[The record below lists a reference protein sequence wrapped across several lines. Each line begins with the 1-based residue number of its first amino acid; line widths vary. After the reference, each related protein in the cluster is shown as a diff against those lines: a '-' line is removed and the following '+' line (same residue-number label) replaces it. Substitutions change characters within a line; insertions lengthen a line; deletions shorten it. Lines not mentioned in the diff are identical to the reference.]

1 MTTVRTLLDLPGL
14 RPHPSTAEDLLDRA
28 VTRIYVTE
36 LPDPGRYLTAGEL
49 VLSGLLWWRG
59 PGDAEPFVAALAAA
73 GAAALAASGADAG
86 GIPEDVIDTCARH
99 GVPLLEVPPD
109 LSFAVVT
116 ERVVLA
122 LAAAADGARKRLL
135 TAAAEDAPLE
145 ELLARAAE
153 ELGTACWVLSGV
165 PRVVAG
171 TAPLPVSAAEPVR
184 QFAAARARPTAA
196 GGLTVLPVE
205 SRHAVPWLLAV
216 DGPLSTAQTE
226 LAEELA
232 GFVGLARARSRRSPA
247 PLGGNVRAVALR
259 TADSEEADDVLAEL
273 LATTGSAPFPEAIP
287 PTGSG
292 DHTQALALVA
302 DDGSWPAGW
311 AGDAVT
317 ALSTV
322 EPLLRA
328 TRILAGVSDP
338 VPVAESRGAFEVARH
353 ALSLAAD
360 REGDV
365 VVVPAAAL
373 GVHQLL
379 LAGTSTDLRAAL
391 RRRLLG
397 PLLDYD
403 AEQHSDLVRTVRVF
417 LECSGSPT
425 RAARTLHIHVNT
437 LRYRIGRAA
446 ELLGVDLTDFVAQ
459 VDVYLALTSE
469 S

>member
-1 MTTVRTLLDLPGL
+1 MTTVRTLLGLPGL
-14 RPHPSTAEDLLDRA
+14 RPHPSTAEGLLDRA

-49 VLSGLLWWRG
+49 VLSGLLWWRA
-59 PGDAEPFVAALAAA
+59 PGDAEPFVAALAAG

-135 TAAAEDAPLE
+135 TAAAEDAPLAD
-145 ELLARAAE
+145 LLARAAE

-232 GFVGLARARSRRSPA
+232 GLVGLARARSRPSPA

-259 TADSEEADDVLAEL
+259 TEDSSEADDVLAEL
-273 LATTGSAPFPEAIP
+273 LATTELATFKEAIT
-287 PTGSG
+287 PTGSR
-292 DHTQALALVA
+292 DHTDALALVA
-302 DDGSWPAGW
+302 DDDSWPGGW
-311 AGDAVT
+311 ADDAVT

-338 VPVAESRGAFEVARH
+338 VPAAESRGAFEVARH
-353 ALSLAAD
+353 ALSLAAQ

-379 LAGTSTDLRAAL
+379 LAGASTDLRAAL

-425 RAARTLHIHVNT
+425 RAAKTLHIHVNT

>member
-1 MTTVRTLLDLPGL
+1 MTTVKTLLGLPGL
-14 RPHPSTAEDLLDRA
+14 RPHPSTREELLDRP

-49 VLSGLLWWRG
+49 VLSGLLWWRA
-59 PGDAEPFVAALAAA
+59 PGDAEAFVAALATG

-86 GIPEDVIDTCARH
+86 GIPEDLVDACARH
-99 GVPLLEVPPD
+99 GVALLEVPPD

-135 TAAAEDAPLE
+135 TAAAEDAPLS
-145 ELLARAAE
+145 ELLARAAG
-153 ELGTACWVLSGV
+153 ELGAACWVVSGV

-171 TAPLPVSAAEPVR
+171 TAPLPVPAAVPVR

-205 SRHAVPWLLAV
+205 GRHPVPWLLAV

-232 GFVGLARARSRRSPA
+232 GLVGLARARSRPAPA
-247 PLGGNVRAVALR
+247 PLGGAVRAVALR
-259 TADSEEADDVLAEL
+259 TLDSDEAGDVLAEL
-273 LATTGSAPFPEAIP
+273 LATTEKPVT
-287 PTGSG
+287 PTANRDPSV
-292 DHTQALALVA
+292 ALALVA

-311 AGDAVT
+311 AADAVA

-328 TRILAGVSDP
+328 TRILAGVSDA
-338 VPVAESRGAFEVARH
+338 VPTAESRGAFEVARH

-360 REGDV
+360 RDGGV
-365 VVVPAAAL
+365 VVVPAADV

-403 AEQHSDLVRTVRVF
+403 AEQHSDLVHTVRVF

-425 RAARTLHIHVNT
+425 RAAKALHIHVNT

-446 ELLGVDLTDFVAQ
+446 ELLGVDLADFVAQ
-459 VDVYLALTSE
+459 VDVYLALVSE
-469 S
+469 P

>member
-1 MTTVRTLLDLPGL
+1 MTTVRTLLGLPGL
-14 RPHPSTAEDLLDRA
+14 RPHPSTAADLLDRA

-49 VLSGLLWWRG
+49 VLSGLLWWRA
-59 PGDAEPFVAALAAA
+59 PGDAEPFVAALAAG

-145 ELLARAAE
+145 DLLARAAE

-184 QFAAARARPTAA
+184 QFAADRARPTAA
-196 GGLTVLPVE
+196 GGLTVLPVA

-232 GFVGLARARSRRSPA
+232 GLVGLARARSRPSPA
-247 PLGGNVRAVALR
+247 PLSGNVRAVALR
-259 TADSEEADDVLAEL
+259 TEGSAEADDVLVEL
-273 LATTGSAPFPEAIP
+273 LATTGSAISTEAIR
-287 PTGSG
+287 PTGG
-292 DHTQALALVA
+292 RDHTAALVA
-302 DDGSWPAGW
+302 DDGSWPADW
-311 AGDAVT
+311 ADDAVT

-338 VPVAESRGAFEVARH
+338 VPAAESRGAFEVARH

-379 LAGTSTDLRAAL
+379 LAGTSTELRTAL

-425 RAARTLHIHVNT
+425 RAAKTLHIHVNT

-459 VDVYLALTSE
+459 VDVYLALASE

>member
-1 MTTVRTLLDLPGL
+1 MTTVRTLLGLPGL
-14 RPHPSTAEDLLDRA
+14 RPHPSTAQDLLDRA

-49 VLSGLLWWRG
+49 VLSGLLWWRA
-59 PGDAEPFVAALAAA
+59 PGDAEPFVAALAAS

-86 GIPEDVIDTCARH
+86 GIPADVVDTCARH
-99 GVPLLEVPPD
+99 GIPLLEVPPD

-135 TAAAEDAPLE
+135 TAAAEDAPLDD
-145 ELLARAAE
+145 LLARAAE

-171 TAPLPVSAAEPVR
+171 TAALPVSAAEPVR

-232 GFVGLARARSRRSPA
+232 GLVGLARARSRLTAA
-247 PLGGNVRAVALR
+247 PLGGQVRAVALR
-259 TADSEEADDVLAEL
+259 TPDSAEADDVLAEL
-273 LATTGSAPFPEAIP
+273 LATTGLAVT
-287 PTGSG
+287 PTGSH
-292 DHTQALALVA
+292 DHSEALALVA

-311 AGDAVT
+311 ADDAVT

-328 TRILAGVSDP
+328 TRILAGVSDA
-338 VPVAESRGAFEVARH
+338 VPAAESRGAFEVARH
-353 ALSLAAD
+353 ALSLAAG

-365 VVVPAAAL
+365 VVVPAAEV

-379 LAGTSTDLRAAL
+379 LAGTSVDLRAAL

-403 AEQHSDLVRTVRVF
+403 AEQHSDLVHTVRVF

-425 RAARTLHIHVNT
+425 RAAKALHIHVNT

-459 VDVYLALTSE
+459 VDVYLTLTSE